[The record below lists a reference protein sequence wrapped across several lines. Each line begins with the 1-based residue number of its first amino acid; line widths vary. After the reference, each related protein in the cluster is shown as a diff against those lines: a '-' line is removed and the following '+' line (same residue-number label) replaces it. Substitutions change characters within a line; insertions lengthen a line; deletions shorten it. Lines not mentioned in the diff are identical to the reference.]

1 MFKKISPNVKLF
13 GSSEPTV
20 RHVSSICTPHG
31 SSTVLQTVPQSQVY
45 NKLPAPENFALDVQL
60 KAGVPLN
67 PVNPIVFHKTELTDQ
82 EQSAIE
88 SIVNPQ
94 EPDELVEPSN
104 E

>member
-1 MFKKISPNVKLF
+1 MFKKIPPKVKLF

-45 NKLPAPENFALDVQL
+45 KDLPAPENFALDVQL

-67 PVNPIVFHKTELTDQ
+67 PVNPVVFHKTELSDA
-82 EQSAIE
+82 EQSAID
-88 SIVNPQ
+88 SVVNPQ
-94 EPDELVEPSN
+94 EPEEPVEPN

>member
-1 MFKKISPNVKLF
+1 MFKKNPPQVKLF

-45 NKLPAPENFALDVQL
+45 NKLPSPENFALDIQL

-67 PVNPIVFHKTELTDQ
+67 PVNPIVFHKSELTAQ
-82 EQSAIE
+82 EQQAIE
-88 SIVNPQ
+88 ATVNPPE
-94 EPDELVEPSN
+94 EPVEPQD
-104 E
+104 